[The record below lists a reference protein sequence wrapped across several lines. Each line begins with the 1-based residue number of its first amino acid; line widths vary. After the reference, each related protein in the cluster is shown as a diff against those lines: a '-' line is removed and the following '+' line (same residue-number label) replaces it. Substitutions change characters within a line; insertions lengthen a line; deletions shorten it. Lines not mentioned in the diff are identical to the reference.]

1 MSTLAIAFEV
11 LLACA
16 PQVAPETME
25 RIIQVES
32 SGNPLAL
39 NVNGAELHRQ
49 PQDAADAAL
58 LARHYLDHGHTVDL
72 GLMQVNSDNLVS
84 LGYTVEDMFEPC
96 KNLDAGARVLT
107 AYYNR
112 ARVEHD
118 DEQHA
123 LRAALSAYN
132 TGSFSR
138 GFDNGY
144 VARYFAAPSPAR
156 TVAAVADPNL
166 AATAVFVRQ
175 RSPLVQEKAQEK
187 SVTAEAQLPEIDADQ
202 DADME
207 IAEGVD
213 APVPAEPIRL
223 APAQSGIGDGNA
235 GPVPVDDQHATA
247 IMVAGRSTWKDE

>member
-1 MSTLAIAFEV
+1 MSSLAIAFEV

-32 SGNPLAL
+32 GGNPLAL

-49 PQDAADAAL
+49 PQDAADAVL
-58 LARHYLDHGHTVDL
+58 LARHYLDHGHSVDL

-156 TVAAVADPNL
+156 AAAAVADPNL
-166 AATAVFVRQ
+166 AATEVFVRQ
-175 RSPLVQEKAQEK
+175 RSPLAQEKA
-187 SVTAEAQLPEIDADQ
+187 VTAEAQPPEIDVDQ

-207 IAEGVD
+207 IAEVVD
-213 APVPAEPIRL
+213 APAPAEAIRP
-223 APAQSGIGDGNA
+223 APAQSGIGDGNP
-235 GPVPVDDQHATA
+235 GPVPADDRHATA